1 MSPRKLGSDCQTL
14 RRPGYA
20 WPGYDAPPFTRACFG
35 VPLATHPVTAIHI
48 TDIESAI
55 NYWRA
60 REPSPD
66 GVVLPDSQRML
77 AEVYALMVFRHDVD
91 VDHQALAPDAF
102 AAWMEWYRSTPDTP
116 CIAIC
121 STSQG
126 DAVCKGC
133 GRSFEEVQKWT
144 EMDAPQKRATWHRIT
159 SEGTGWR
166 FNKYAERAA
175 ENNNPA
181 PGRPK
186 RD

>member
-1 MSPRKLGSDCQTL
+1 MRLE
-14 RRPGYA
+14 
-20 WPGYDAPPFTRACFG
+20 TR
-35 VPLATHPVTAIHI
+35 PLAGIHI
-48 TDIESAI
+48 ADIELAI

-66 GVVLPDSQRML
+66 GVSLPASMRAL
-77 AEVYALMVFRHDVD
+77 AGVYALMVYHREVEADPVSMPKE
-91 VDHQALAPDAF
+91 AY
-102 AAWMEWYRSTPDTP
+102 AAWMDWYHSTPDTP

-126 DAVCKGC
+126 DEMCKGC

-144 EMDAPQKRATWHRIT
+144 EMDPPHKRATWRRIT
-159 SEGTGWR
+159 AEGSAWL

-175 ENNNPA
+175 ENNNAA